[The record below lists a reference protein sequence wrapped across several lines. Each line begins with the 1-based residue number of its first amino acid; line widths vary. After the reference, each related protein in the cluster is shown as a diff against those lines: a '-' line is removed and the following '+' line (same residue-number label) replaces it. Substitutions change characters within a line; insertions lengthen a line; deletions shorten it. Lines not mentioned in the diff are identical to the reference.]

1 MNMKTQ
7 IHQIV
12 KRLLKAPAI
21 YQSEHEPF
29 LPGNIARRGV
39 IGTISRK
46 AISPLAH
53 FISSVWISRKILFLS
68 PKILPEIFRQSP
80 DVFSG
85 PACICLPLRW
95 PGYACARSVF
105 LLVTVPELCLK
116 NRLCP

>member
-1 MNMKTQ
+1 MQ
-7 IHQIV
+7 IHRIV

-21 YQSEHEPF
+21 YQSEHDPF
-29 LPGNIARRGV
+29 LPGNIAKRGV

-53 FISSVWISRKILFLS
+53 FLSSVWILRKILFLS
-68 PKILPEIFRQSP
+68 PKILPEIFRHSL

-85 PACICLPLRW
+85 PACICHSLRW
-95 PGYACARSVF
+95 PGYAYVRSVF
-105 LLVTVPELCLK
+105 LLLTLPELCLK